1 MNAKSLIHR
10 RKWETVMSGKDYSG
24 ISIVVV
30 DNGGQWTHRE
40 YRVIRDIGAGVKIVP
55 NTADFSQIAAADGMV
70 LSGGSPSV
78 GLQPERMGNA
88 GRFVDLFRG
97 PILGI
102 CVGHHFLAQH
112 LGGKV
117 GRGLSAEYG
126 RARLEV
132 IESKGILA
140 GLPPSFTVWESH
152 KDEVKALPPGFV
164 SLARTGVCEIEA
176 MMSTGRKIF
185 GVQFH
190 PEVNDTENGPEM
202 FINFLEVVSEWK
214 SAGK

>member
-1 MNAKSLIHR
+1 
-10 RKWETVMSGKDYSG
+10 MSEKDYSG
-24 ISIVVV
+24 IDIAVI

-40 YRVIRDIGAGVKIVP
+40 YRVIRDLGAVVKIVP
-55 NTADFSQIAAADGMV
+55 NTADFSQIANADGIV

-88 GRFVDLFRG
+88 GKFVDLFPG
-97 PILGI
+97 PVMGI
-102 CVGHHFLAQH
+102 CVGHHFLAHH

-132 IESKGILA
+132 KENRGILA

-176 MMSTGRKIF
+176 MMSADRQIF

-190 PEVNDTENGPEM
+190 PEVEDTENGLQI
-202 FINFLEVVSEWK
+202 FINFLEEVSKWK
-214 SAGK
+214 SAGN